1 LKTLQREITRHL
13 GAAKLFVWRAELAGN
28 YEFVQ
33 LAMAHTCEAEVWSAL
48 KQRGLPSPIADIQR
62 RAA

>member
-13 GAAKLFVWRAELAGN
+13 GAAKMFVWWAELVGDGEA
-28 YEFVQ
+28 VQ
-33 LAMAHTCEAEVWSAL
+33 LALAHTCEAEVWSAL
-48 KQRGLPSPIADIQR
+48 KQRGLPSPIAHHQR